1 MILTT
6 LTHSLCFGTE
16 EREDIKTTRFVIG
29 LLRQTI
35 PFRCYFE
42 MIRSLSNIDELNPK
56 MSITLRLYK
65 KLSSGMYVMVVFI
78 LIWEDI
84 NRDSARNSS

>member
-1 MILTT
+1 
-6 LTHSLCFGTE
+6 
-16 EREDIKTTRFVIG
+16 
-29 LLRQTI
+29 
-35 PFRCYFE
+35 

-84 NRDSARNSS
+84 NRDSARNSP